1 MTTGSAASSAGPRAG
16 LLEGK
21 VCVVSGVGPGLGRR
35 AAVAL
40 AAHGADV
47 VLAARRQSS
56 LDDVATEVEA
66 LGVRALVVPTNI
78 VDVEQCE
85 RVMSLARSELGGID
99 VLVNNAFRFD
109 VFQTFEEVDLDV
121 WRKIMDVN
129 LFGSL
134 QMTKAALPAMEAR
147 GGGSVVMV
155 ASMAARQPTPLEG
168 GYTVSKGA
176 LMTATRVLAYELGS
190 KGIRVNAV
198 VPGWMLGPS
207 VDVYVQMT
215 SDNRGITPE
224 AVVDELAARMALG
237 RVPTDEEVAG
247 SIVYL
252 ASDLSSVVT
261 GQAIDANGGEY
272 FAVLEPAFLQQLQWD
287 AVHPGECGLAPT
299 HDHRI
304 REEVAL
310 VDQTGVEG
318 GPGDG
323 RPADGHVGRGGELQV
338 AD

>member
-1 MTTGSAASSAGPRAG
+1 VSGSSGQPPGPPGRSS
-16 LLEGK
+16 LLQGK
-21 VCVVSGVGPGLGRR
+21 VCIVSGVGPGLGRH
-35 AAVAL
+35 AARSL

-47 VLAARRQSS
+47 VLAARRRET
-56 LDDVATEVEA
+56 LDEVADEIEA

-78 VDVEQCE
+78 VDPEQCD
-85 RVMSLARSELGGID
+85 RLVATARAELGGVD

-109 VFQTFEEVDLDV
+109 VLKTFEEVDLSV

-134 QMTKAALPAMEAR
+134 QVTKAALPAMEER

-155 ASMAARQPTPLEG
+155 ASMAARKPTPLEG
-168 GYTVSKGA
+168 GYAISKGA
-176 LMTATRVLAYELGS
+176 LMTATRVLAYELGA

-207 VDVYVQMT
+207 VDIYIDMT
-215 SDNRGITPE
+215 STNRGITADE
-224 AVVDELAARMALG
+224 VVGELAERMALG

-247 SIVYL
+247 TIVYL

-272 FAVLEPAFLQQLQWD
+272 FA
-287 AVHPGECGLAPT
+287 
-299 HDHRI
+299 
-304 REEVAL
+304 
-310 VDQTGVEG
+310 
-318 GPGDG
+318 
-323 RPADGHVGRGGELQV
+323 
-338 AD
+338 